1 MKLFIK
7 VIIFIFFLFVLS
19 VPIILI
25 NQDLSFKKTADLL
38 FFIHRGLGLYAF
50 SLIFLALVM
59 GSSITLLDRLFT
71 PGRTFIVHQIIASL
85 GFALA
90 ILHPASLLSTYIS
103 EGNLSYVIP
112 FLLGINLFY
121 FLLGIFA
128 LLLLILTV
136 SSALLRFRLGPRWL
150 SIHRFNY
157 LVFWLVFFHSLYLGV
172 DTQLSFARVI
182 FLIYGVIVA
191 VVTIRRILVNRV

>member
-71 PGRTFIVHQIIASL
+71 PGRTFIVHQVIASL

-112 FLLGINLFY
+112 FLSGINLFY
-121 FLLGIFA
+121 FLLGISA
-128 LLLLILTV
+128 LLLLTLTV
-136 SSALLRFRLGPRWL
+136 ASALLRFRLGPRWL
-150 SIHRFNY
+150 FIHRFNY
-157 LVFWLVFFHSLYLGV
+157 LVFWLVFFHSFYLGV
-172 DTQLSFARVI
+172 DTETNFARVI
-182 FLIYGVIVA
+182 FLTYGVIVA
-191 VVTIRRILVNRV
+191 AVTIRRILVNRV